1 MKYYSQVGQ
10 DKFLNEK
17 YFKNKKDGIFIDVG
31 AHDGIT
37 GNNSYF
43 FEKELGWK
51 GICIEPLPVIY
62 KKLKQNRD
70 SININCA
77 VDVLDGE
84 TEFIENKGW
93 TEMLSGILKYYDKRH
108 FHRRDKEIKIR
119 GGKTSIINVETLTL
133 KTICDTHNIEKIDY
147 LSIDVEGGE
156 LSVIQSI
163 DFNKVFIDIIG
174 FEDNYP
180 DVSPIIIEYLQNNNY
195 EFIQKHKFDI
205 FMIHKNSIYNNGN
218 N

>member
-17 YFKNKKDGIFIDVG
+17 YFKNKKNGIFIDVG

-43 FEKELGWK
+43 FEKELGWT
-51 GICIEPLPVIY
+51 GICIEPLPLIY
-62 KKLKQNRD
+62 KKLKKNRN

-93 TEMLSGILKYYDKRH
+93 TQMLSGILKYYDKRH
-108 FHRRDKEIKIR
+108 FQRRDKEIKIR
-119 GGKTSIINVETLTL
+119 GGKTNIINVETFTL
-133 KTICDTHNIEKIDY
+133 KTICDTHNIKKIDY

-180 DVSPIIIEYLQNNNY
+180 DISPLIIEYLQNNNY
-195 EFIQKHKFDI
+195 EFVQKHKFDI
-205 FMIHKNSIYNNGN
+205 FMIHKNSIYNKL
-218 N
+218 